1 MKEFE
6 KKYFR
11 ITINGANEANII
23 MIFEAEMKLKNEIN
37 LTSSISVYAQNEKL
51 GFLIKELNKIQLSKK
66 FE

>member
-1 MKEFE
+1 
-6 KKYFR
+6 
-11 ITINGANEANII
+11 
-23 MIFEAEMKLKNEIN
+23 MKLKNEIN